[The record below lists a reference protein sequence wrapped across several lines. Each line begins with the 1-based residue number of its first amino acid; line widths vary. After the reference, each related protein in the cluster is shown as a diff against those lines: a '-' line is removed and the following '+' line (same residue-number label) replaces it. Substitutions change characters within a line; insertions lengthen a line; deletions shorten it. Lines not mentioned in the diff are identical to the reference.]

1 MRVSEE
7 GKENNPQYYLPV
19 YRDYGEATVDLK
31 DIFGVL
37 RPYVRDMAIIL
48 ALCSILSVALAFL
61 LPPTYEAT
69 ATLAPANAS
78 KGLESQ
84 LSQMS
89 GALSSFSPLAA
100 LGIGDG
106 NQETQN
112 TIAILQSRWLTE
124 KFIADN
130 NLLPLLFDDIWDAE
144 KKKWDV
150 GGSDEIPTLWHGFK
164 IFHEEIRSVTLD
176 TDTGLVYLRI
186 EWRDPAQAAAWA
198 NDLVNRVNEHLRS
211 KAAAEAERSLAYL
224 QQQVETTTVA
234 EVRNALFGLIEEK
247 IKLRTLIYG
256 SEEYALEVIDPP
268 VVAPLSEPVK
278 PVKILVVGVG
288 IMLGIMLGLAYAFIR
303 ATLRKEAPSKSA

>member
-7 GKENNPQYYLPV
+7 GKEGNPQYYLPV

-31 DIFGVL
+31 DIYTVL
-37 RPYVRDMAIIL
+37 RSYLRDMIIIGT
-48 ALCSILSVALAFL
+48 LCVLSSVALALL

-69 ATLAPANAS
+69 ATLAPASAS

-89 GALSSFSPLAA
+89 SALGRLSPLAA

-106 NQETQN
+106 NQETQQ
-112 TIAILQSRWLTE
+112 TIAVLQSRWLTE
-124 KFIADN
+124 KFIKDN

-144 KKKWDV
+144 AKKWDV
-150 GGSDEIPTLWHGFK
+150 DSPEDAPTLWHGYK

-176 TDTGLVYLRI
+176 TDTGLVFLRI
-186 EWRDPAQAAAWA
+186 EWRDPAQAAAWV
-198 NDLVNRVNEHLRS
+198 NDLIRRVNEHMRA

-224 QQQVETTTVA
+224 QQQVEIATVA

-256 SEEYALEVIDPP
+256 REEYALEVIDPP

-278 PVKILVVGVG
+278 PVKILVVGGGILVG
-288 IMLGIMLGLAYAFIR
+288 IILALAYAFLQ
-303 ATLRKEAPSKSA
+303 ATLRKEAPAKGA